1 MTELPTES
9 VGMNS
14 ARPPEVRGIRR
25 GTFCQSSQ
33 LLRFQRN
40 LSASRTFIFLGACAA
55 ENPLKALKK
64 EADERLLIEA
74 AQRDPSRF
82 TELYENHFD
91 RVYAFIARR
100 VRDRDAA
107 QDLTS
112 DVFHQALANLG
123 RFEWRGVPF
132 AAWLLRIA
140 ANAIADRWQRAARE
154 QGNPTA
160 DEPSA
165 ASDTGLEEIEQRA
178 RLFRLV
184 GTLPADQ
191 QRIVVMRFVEE
202 KSIREM
208 AHELG
213 RSEGAIKQLQF
224 RALENLRAR
233 MSESH
238 G

>member
-1 MTELPTES
+1 
-9 VGMNS
+9 
-14 ARPPEVRGIRR
+14 
-25 GTFCQSSQ
+25 
-33 LLRFQRN
+33 
-40 LSASRTFIFLGACAA
+40 
-55 ENPLKALKK
+55 LKALKK